1 MSALSKGTATIS
13 VTTADGA
20 KTASCVVTVVAAVTA
35 LEMNSPELTLYVGDI
50 TETGYY
56 VDPADTEVEI
66 TVGDTSIVT
75 VDLMG
80 STIMVKGISV
90 GTTTITATAGTKS
103 DSCTVTVLEAPSLSV
118 SVGTVE
124 DLGAYTGSMRVMRI
138 NFTLSGM
145 TADTSYEVQL
155 ADWPDGLIAA
165 NDQNIDDAGNGHI
178 DLIGTVG
185 ETYVVKLSITGNDG
199 NEVTSED
206 IVLVFTEG

>member
-1 MSALSKGTATIS
+1 MRALSIGTATIS

-20 KTASCVVTVVAAVTA
+20 KTASCVVTVVAAVNT
-35 LEMNSPELTLYVGDI
+35 LEMNSPELTLYVGDM

-56 VDPADTEVEI
+56 VDPMDTEVEI

-80 STIMVKGISV
+80 STIMVKGISA

-103 DSCTVTVLEAPSLSV
+103 DSCTVTVLEAPSLNV

-124 DLGAYTGSMRVMRI
+124 VRGSYGSSMTMRI

-155 ADWPDGLIAA
+155 EDWPDGLMAA

-178 DLIGTVG
+178 DVTGTVG
-185 ETYVVKLSITGNDG
+185 ETYTVKLKITGNDG
-199 NEVTSED
+199 SEVISED